1 MNDVWGCVPVLS
13 SASDFLSNVEVETD
27 EKDSTNKEWDERQE
41 DELLEEASLLI
52 FDSKLVFFLGQFVA
66 LALHEGIAD
75 VVHTFGVL
83 HDCF

>member
-1 MNDVWGCVPVLS
+1 MNDVWGCVSVLS

-52 FDSKLVFFLGQFVA
+52 FDSKLVFFFRKFVA
-66 LALHEGIAD
+66 IALHKGIAD
-75 VVHTFGVL
+75 VIHTFRVL
-83 HDCF
+83 HDCY